1 MQKSSCII
9 LGEFIMK
16 KIFITI
22 ALLFGMVVSSYAL
35 TISTGGS
42 YSFGGN
48 DSSKIENNGFSSG
61 FGFLFNID
69 LFSGFGF
76 QSEINCTNSIIN
88 TGENQIIISDIDTIV
103 DIPFMFWWNGK
114 FGFLGVGAGAG
125 INFSLNDCY
134 SEFVKFGIS
143 AGANVI
149 FYFNDHIGLL
159 VGATG
164 VFDFPGQISWETD
177 YSDNKTYVGFTDEL
191 WKRNNIYGK
200 VGIVYRF

>member
-1 MQKSSCII
+1 MEVKMFY
-9 LGEFIMK
+9 LGDLIMK
-16 KIFITI
+16 KMIMTI
-22 ALLFGMVVSSYAL
+22 SLLFGMVVSSYAL
-35 TISTGGS
+35 TISTGG
-42 YSFGGN
+42 YFNLGGN
-48 DSSKIENNGFSSG
+48 DSSRIETNGISYGVGAF
-61 FGFLFNID
+61 FNID
-69 LFSGFGF
+69 LFLGLGF
-76 QSEINCTNSIIN
+76 QSEINCTNSVIN

-103 DIPFMFWWNGK
+103 DIPFMLWWNGK

>member
-1 MQKSSCII
+1 M
-9 LGEFIMK
+9 L
-16 KIFITI
+16 
-22 ALLFGMVVSSYAL
+22 
-35 TISTGGS
+35 
-42 YSFGGN
+42 
-48 DSSKIENNGFSSG
+48 
-61 FGFLFNID
+61 
-69 LFSGFGF
+69 
-76 QSEINCTNSIIN
+76 
-88 TGENQIIISDIDTIV
+88 
-103 DIPFMFWWNGK
+103 WWNGK